1 MDGHRTLANG
11 KDADDE
17 LLCPLC
23 MEVLDETDRNF
34 FPCTCEYQV
43 CLWCLHYLRTT
54 MGNKCPACRRDY
66 EESNMKYKSAPR
78 TQMNSR
84 TQTSKKH
91 RNASDKD
98 ATTRDEEGCSPGQRN
113 NANLKEI
120 RVIQRNLVYVVGIPA
135 KLAKKDILKQQ
146 EYFGQYGK
154 IQHIVINKSQSY
166 NSHVGGASYTAYITY
181 SKKTEAATAIQG
193 IDGSYINGKL
203 LRASYGTTK
212 YCTFFLKGLKCTN
225 VDCFYLHRYG
235 DESERISKEEL
246 TNLMHKA
253 VKSGVGLGSHALD
266 TTRIPKIH
274 ADAHRRA
281 VDDDDLEELTKDNHS
296 DHLDDDNIDDF
307 TEHHLSLSADR
318 DPTSWINVSAAF
330 KTDNDA
336 AEHGEESLYKHTDE
350 LQYSL
355 GATDGSDSYSHVF
368 DAYGSDRDPTDFH
381 TNTSF
386 LNSYFTQVD
395 LDSIG
400 KLSSMDQH
408 ELMKSLFNNSLMKE
422 IERFNR
428 GEHVIYAEE
437 VCLKKDESSSWI
449 SIKEKDERGEDDGV
463 QENDLYGLRWIPAG
477 DALSTGAHYVSN
489 RRRQVDTYKN
499 LNQLMNDEA
508 VVMPIPTA
516 TVSQK
521 DIFPDDS
528 QVDSILTQV
537 KRHVSMLDCL
547 IRMYHV
553 DGSTLYADSQ
563 LGSVTQDNVESFS
576 EGDASPYNNS
586 ITSKMIIDS
595 AGEPYQEMVADMYVD
610 TILDTS
616 LSPESQLETD
626 LKLHYQMSE
635 HVRKLID
642 QQQRCDM
649 VFVKHLSELYAS

>member
-1 MDGHRTLANG
+1 
-11 KDADDE
+11 
-17 LLCPLC
+17 
-23 MEVLDETDRNF
+23 
-34 FPCTCEYQV
+34 
-43 CLWCLHYLRTT
+43 
-54 MGNKCPACRRDY
+54 
-66 EESNMKYKSAPR
+66 
-78 TQMNSR
+78 
-84 TQTSKKH
+84 
-91 RNASDKD
+91 
-98 ATTRDEEGCSPGQRN
+98 
-113 NANLKEI
+113 
-120 RVIQRNLVYVVGIPA
+120 
-135 KLAKKDILKQQ
+135 
-146 EYFGQYGK
+146 
-154 IQHIVINKSQSY
+154 
-166 NSHVGGASYTAYITY
+166 
-181 SKKTEAATAIQG
+181 
-193 IDGSYINGKL
+193 
-203 LRASYGTTK
+203 
-212 YCTFFLKGLKCTN
+212 
-225 VDCFYLHRYG
+225 
-235 DESERISKEEL
+235 
-246 TNLMHKA
+246 
-253 VKSGVGLGSHALD
+253 
-266 TTRIPKIH
+266 
-274 ADAHRRA
+274 
-281 VDDDDLEELTKDNHS
+281 
-296 DHLDDDNIDDF
+296 
-307 TEHHLSLSADR
+307 
-318 DPTSWINVSAAF
+318 
-330 KTDNDA
+330 
-336 AEHGEESLYKHTDE
+336 
-350 LQYSL
+350 
-355 GATDGSDSYSHVF
+355 
-368 DAYGSDRDPTDFH
+368 
-381 TNTSF
+381 
-386 LNSYFTQVD
+386 
-395 LDSIG
+395 
-400 KLSSMDQH
+400 MDQH